1 MLSADEIR
9 ALIAHGVII
18 NAKDSAVQPTSLDV
32 HISQHPPK
40 VQAGCWTGYQSVTD
54 LTALELDEACEM
66 EELSWRDRH
75 IIMPPGAAWLVATE
89 ERLVLPN
96 NLCAQVHGCSSIG
109 RKFLAVHVTA
119 GHIDA
124 GFFGQITLELVN
136 HGHRPIILR
145 PGARI
150 AQLVFT
156 RHLPTTPYSGRYAG
170 QMGPTA
176 PRSKDL

>member
-1 MLSADEIR
+1 
-9 ALIAHGVII
+9 
-18 NAKDSAVQPTSLDV
+18 
-32 HISQHPPK
+32 
-40 VQAGCWTGYQSVTD
+40 
-54 LTALELDEACEM
+54 M

-96 NLCAQVHGCSSIG
+96 DLCAQVHGCSTIG
-109 RKFLAVHVTA
+109 RKFLTVHVTA

-136 HGHRPIILR
+136 LGHRPIILR

-150 AQLVFT
+150 GQLVFT
-156 RHLPTTPYSGRYAG
+156 RHLPTEPYSGRYAG